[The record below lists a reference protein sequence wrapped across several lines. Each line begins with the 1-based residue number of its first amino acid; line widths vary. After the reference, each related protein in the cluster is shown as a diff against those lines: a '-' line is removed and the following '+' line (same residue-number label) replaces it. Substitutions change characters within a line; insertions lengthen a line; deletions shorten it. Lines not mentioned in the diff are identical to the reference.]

1 MLVAAPKRSRL
12 PNRWPRRV
20 GRLSHIARAGTCL
33 LDHLH
38 RRLLT
43 VQCRWILS
51 VTVSTVFV
59 RAMLWQGVRTHRVAY
74 GATGRGIKPAPA
86 SALGHRTLPD
96 PHRERLNPP

>member
-1 MLVAAPKRSRL
+1 MLVAAPKHSRL

-43 VQCRWILS
+43 AQCRWILS

-59 RAMLWQGVRTHRVAY
+59 RAMLWQGVERTALPTVPQG
-74 GATGRGIKPAPA
+74 GA
-86 SALGHRTLPD
+86 SS
-96 PHRERLNPP
+96 PHLQVP